1 MTREVNLPNGSWMHR
16 YAAPAAAI
24 VAVVIALTPPSPA
37 AEPQKV
43 RVSMA
48 AQTVIYA
55 PYLIAMDKG
64 YYAEEGL
71 DIEVTMAGGGVAT
84 PAQISGTIDIN
95 TSGPV
100 ALSPILRGA
109 ALKIV
114 YTEATHPVYQL
125 WSTSHD
131 LKTLKDLKG
140 KQVGI
145 ISRGDTFE
153 LSTKLALLQAGLPL
167 DWVSYTALGG
177 SSNLGPAFLARS
189 LPAVVLS
196 NVDVEQLRR
205 RDALKQG
212 ELVVDMMHQLE
223 MPYSGIAVTDAYLKD
238 HADVVRGFLRATMKG
253 VRYMTKYRDQTLAI
267 VEKHNPSFD
276 RGVDEIDYAETVAIL
291 TKDGTVPDNVLKK
304 DMEVRA
310 ALLDMSKDQIPSLS
324 KAYDYSIVRAVN
336 AELDKSG
343 WTPQP

>member
-1 MTREVNLPNGSWMHR
+1 MTRVASAKGSWMR
-16 YAAPAAAI
+16 CNAARA
-24 VAVVIALTPPSPA
+24 VAVAVAVIALVPTSRA
-37 AEPQKV
+37 ADLQKV

-48 AQTVIYA
+48 AKTVIYS

-71 DIEVTMAGGGVAT
+71 DIAVTMAGGGVAT

-114 YTEATHPVYQL
+114 YTEATRAPYQL

-153 LSTKLALLQAGLPL
+153 ISMKLALLQAGLPL
-167 DWVSYTALGG
+167 DWVSYTALGAAN
-177 SSNLGPAFLARS
+177 NLGPAFLARS
-189 LPAVVLS
+189 LPAVVLP
-196 NVDVEQLRR
+196 NVDFEQLRR

-223 MPYSGIAVTDAYLKD
+223 QPYSGVAVTDSYLKD

-253 VRYMTKYRDQTLAI
+253 VRYMARYKDQTIAI
-267 VEKHNPSFD
+267 VEKHNENFD
-276 RGVDEIDYAETVAIL
+276 REVDENDYAVTAPIL
-291 TKDGTVPDNVLKK
+291 TKDGTVPDSVLKK

-310 ALLDMSKDQIPSLS
+310 ALLDLPTDQIPPIS
-324 KAYDYSIVRAVN
+324 KAYDYRLVREVN
-336 AELDKSG
+336 AELDKTG
-343 WTPQP
+343 WIPQP

>member
-1 MTREVNLPNGSWMHR
+1 MTREVNLPNGSWMRRH
-16 YAAPAAAI
+16 AAPAAAI
-24 VAVVIALTPPSPA
+24 AMVAIALAPTSRA
-37 AEPQKV
+37 VEPQKV

-71 DIEVTMAGGGVAT
+71 DIQITMAGGGVAT

-114 YTEATHPVYQL
+114 YTEANHPVYQL

-140 KQVGI
+140 KQVGVLT
-145 ISRGDTFE
+145 RGDTTE
-153 LSTKLALLQAGLPL
+153 LSVKLALLKASLPL
-167 DWVSYTALGG
+167 DWVSYTAIGF
-177 SSNLGPAFLARS
+177 NNTAPAFLAKS
-189 LPAVVLS
+189 LPAIVLT

-205 RDALKQG
+205 KDALKNG
-212 ELVVDMMHQLE
+212 ELVVDMLHQLDE
-223 MPYSGIAVTDAYLKD
+223 PYSGIAVTDAYLKA
-238 HADVVRGFLRATMKG
+238 HADAVRGFLRATMKG
-253 VRYMTKYRDQTLAI
+253 VRYMKKYKEQTIAI
-267 VEKHNPSFD
+267 VEKHNQNSDP
-276 RGVDEIDYAETVAIL
+276 GVDDIDYSETIPIL
-291 TKDGTVPDNVLKK
+291 TKDGTVPDSLLLE
-304 DMEVRA
+304 DMKVRA
-310 ALLDMSKDQIPSLS
+310 ALIDMSPDQIPPLS
-324 KAYDYSIVRAVN
+324 KAYDYRLVREVN

>member
-1 MTREVNLPNGSWMHR
+1 MARVANSLGGSFGQVTMLSL
-16 YAAPAAAI
+16 AAAL
-24 VAVVIALTPPSPA
+24 AMTAIAPDARA

-71 DIEVTMAGGGVAT
+71 QVDVTMAGGGVAT
-84 PAQISGTIDIN
+84 PAQIAGTIDFN

-125 WSTSHD
+125 WSTSHN

-140 KQVGI
+140 MQVGVLT
-145 ISRGDTFE
+145 RGDTTE
-153 LSTKLALLQAGLPL
+153 LSAKLALLQAGLPL
-167 DWVSYTALGG
+167 DWLNYTAIGF
-177 SSNLGPAFLARS
+177 NNTAPAFLAKS
-189 LPAVVLS
+189 LPAIVLT

-205 RDALKQG
+205 KDALKNG
-212 ELVVDMMHQLE
+212 ELVVDMLHQLE
-223 MPYSGIAVTDAYLKD
+223 EPYSGVAVTDAYLKNHGD
-238 HADVVRGFLRATMKG
+238 AVRGFLRATMKG
-253 VRYMTKYRDQTLAI
+253 VRYMVKYKDQTIAI
-267 VEKHNPSFD
+267 VEKHNPNSD
-276 RGVDEIDYAETVAIL
+276 PGVDDIDYSETVPIL
-291 TKDGTVPDNVLKK
+291 TKDGTMPDSVLKK

-310 ALLDMSKDQIPSLS
+310 ALIDMPKDQIPPLS

-343 WTPQP
+343 WTPTP